1 MLLLV
6 LLEIEPELELTF
18 LSVLLDALL
27 FFAPHA
33 CKFFALKLLARFA
46 LDQRFLFAFD
56 AFLALLLLTHSTL
69 MPSLFKTSK
78 LGKFSLTL
86 NPLEFCLLPRTPFC
100 LDSLALLQCTSTLK
114 SKHFVASAGLALHFG
129 S

>member
-1 MLLLV
+1 MLLLL
-6 LLEIEPELELTF
+6 LLEMEPELELTF
-18 LSVLLDALL
+18 FSVFLDARL

-56 AFLALLLLTHSTL
+56 ALLTLLLLTHSTL